1 MWKEIISVL
10 NYIKTIAFATEKERT
25 LIIED

>member
-1 MWKEIISVL
+1 VL